1 LKVLVV
7 GGGAREHALA
17 WKLAFSR
24 RLSRLYCLPGNP
36 GMAELGELLPG
47 DPEDIE
53 AVAAT
58 AARLGI
64 DLTVVGPEGPLVKGI
79 ADAFHRRGLRLF
91 GPTAAAARLEGSKVF
106 TRRLLARL
114 GVPGP
119 VHAVFDDPAQAHE
132 YVRQHPGPVAVK
144 ADGLAA
150 GKGVLIAREVE
161 EACRA
166 VTSCMTSQTF
176 GAAGTRVV
184 IEELLSGEE
193 VSALALVDG
202 RRALQL
208 PSARDYKR
216 AFDGDQGPN
225 TGGMGAYSP
234 ARAYT
239 PELAARVQVAVF
251 DPVVRTMDQ
260 EAAPFQGVL
269 YAGLMLT
276 ADGPQ
281 VLEFNVRL
289 GDPEA
294 QVILPRLDGDLLD
307 LIEAA
312 LDGRLD
318 QVSLAVRP
326 GACVA
331 VVLAAPGYPG
341 TYRRGLPITGVAR
354 AAALPG
360 VTIFHGG
367 TARDASGGLV
377 TAGGRVLAVTAL
389 GDTLA
394 GAAELAYEAVA
405 HVAFPGM
412 QFRRDIATP
421 GAAESGQPR

>member
-1 LKVLVV
+1 MLVV
-7 GGGAREHALA
+7 GSGAREHALA
-17 WKLAFSR
+17 WKIASSR

-36 GMAELGELLPG
+36 GMSELGELLPG

-53 AVAAT
+53 AVATT

-79 ADAFHRRGLRLF
+79 ADAFDRRGLRLF
-91 GPTAAAARLEGSKVF
+91 GPTAAAARLEGSKAF

-114 GVPGP
+114 GVPSP
-119 VHAVFDDPAQAHE
+119 AYAVFDDPAAARE
-132 YVRQHPGPVAVK
+132 YVQRHPRPVAVK

-150 GKGVLIAREVE
+150 GKGVLIAREAD
-161 EACRA
+161 EAQAALRC
-166 VTSCMTSQTF
+166 CMVDQVY

-208 PSARDYKR
+208 PSAQDYKR

-225 TGGMGAYSP
+225 TGGMGACSP
-234 ARAYT
+234 SRAYT
-239 PELAARVQVAVF
+239 LELAARVQAAVL
-251 DPVVRTMDQ
+251 DPVVRAMDQ
-260 EAAPFQGVL
+260 ESAPFRGVL

-276 ADGPQ
+276 SDGPK
-281 VLEFNVRL
+281 VLEFNVRF

-294 QVILPRLDGDLLD
+294 QVILPRLQGDFLD

-318 QVSLAVRP
+318 QVNLAVRP
-326 GACVA
+326 GACVS

-341 TYRRGLPITGVAR
+341 AYPRHLPIAGVDE
-354 AAALPG
+354 AAMLPG
-360 VTIFHGG
+360 VLVFHGG
-367 TARDASGGLV
+367 TARDPSGRLV

-389 GDTLA
+389 GDTLV
-394 GAAELAYEAVA
+394 GAVELAYEAVA
-405 HVAFPGM
+405 HISFPGM
-412 QFRRDIATP
+412 QFRRDIAAHVP
-421 GAAESGQPR
+421 PEEG

>member
-1 LKVLVV
+1 MKVLVL
-7 GGGAREHALA
+7 GSGAREHALA
-17 WKLAFSR
+17 WKIASSR
-24 RLSRLYCLPGNP
+24 RLSRLYSLPGNP
-36 GMAELGELLPG
+36 GLSELGELLPG

-79 ADAFHRRGLRLF
+79 ADGFRRRGLRLF
-91 GPTAAAARLEGSKVF
+91 GPTAAAARLEGSKIF
-106 TRRLLARL
+106 SRRLLARL

-119 VHAVFDDPAQAHE
+119 AYAVFDDPAAAFV
-132 YVRQHPGPVAVK
+132 YVERHGRPVAVK

-161 EACRA
+161 AARAA
-166 VTSCMTSQTF
+166 VTCCMVDQVH
-176 GAAGTRVV
+176 GAAGSRVV

-202 RRALQL
+202 RRAWQL

-216 AFDGDQGPN
+216 VGDGDQGPN
-225 TGGMGAYSP
+225 TGGMGACSP
-234 ARAYT
+234 WPAYT
-239 PELAARVQVAVF
+239 PELAVQVQTAVF
-251 DPVVRTMDQ
+251 DPVVRAMDQ
-260 EAAPFQGVL
+260 EGATFQGVL

-276 ADGPQ
+276 PDGPK

-294 QVILPRLDGDLLD
+294 QVILPRLEGDFLDLL
-307 LIEAA
+307 EAA

-318 QVSLAVRP
+318 QVNLAVRP
-326 GACVA
+326 GACVS
-331 VVLAAPGYPG
+331 VVLASPGYPG
-341 TYRRGLPITGVAR
+341 AYPRGLPITGVDR

-360 VTIFHGG
+360 VMIFQGG
-367 TARDASGGLV
+367 TARDPDGRLV

-389 GDTLA
+389 GDTLD
-394 GAAELAYEAVA
+394 GAAALAYEAAA
-405 HVAFPGM
+405 HIAFPGM
-412 QFRRDIATP
+412 QFRRDIAGP
-421 GAAESGQPR
+421 VAGERS